1 MRALIAICGRLGYAL
16 GMLTAIDPLS
26 AFPATSRG
34 GVDSVMIAA
43 NRTLAVPL
51 LVAGFVAG
59 GAHAAAAAAS

>member
-1 MRALIAICGRLGYAL
+1 MLALIAICGRLGYAL

-34 GVDSVMIAA
+34 VDSVMIAA
-43 NRTLAVPL
+43 NRTVAVPL
-51 LVAGFVAG
+51 LVAGFVAR

>member
-1 MRALIAICGRLGYAL
+1 MLALIAICGHLGYAL

-43 NRTLAVPL
+43 NRKVAVPL
-51 LVAGFVAG
+51 LVADCAAG